1 VSQSASRNEA
11 LGPIARRRVKVATA
25 LLLSLT
31 VVLAWWAVARLHE
44 KGIFEYRRWSVF
56 LEPDVV
62 KFLIVGLWGTVKAAA
77 LSAASSLSVGMLV
90 ALMRL
95 SRIRTIALIGY
106 WYVSL
111 LRSVPTLLWIMF
123 CFFALPSLGV
133 NISSLWAL
141 VLGIT
146 LYNSTVFAEIF
157 RAGVLS
163 LARGQTEAALA
174 LGMSRRQLMR
184 FVLLPQAIRVMM
196 PSILTQLVVLL
207 KDTSLG
213 YVIGYEELLRRGQQ
227 LGEYA
232 GNLVQTYT
240 AIAAFFIVVG
250 VAVTKLAQ
258 SLSRRALLAPAGSS
272 KR

>member
-1 VSQSASRNEA
+1 MSPRNET
-11 LGPIARRRVKVATA
+11 LGPIALRRVKLATGLVIVVAA
-25 LLLSLT
+25 G
-31 VVLAWWAVARLHE
+31 LAWWATAKLRE
-44 KGIFEYRRWSVF
+44 KGILEFRLWAVF
-56 LEPDVV
+56 LELSVI
-62 KFLIVGLWGTVKAAA
+62 KFLLVGLWGTIKAAA
-77 LSAASSLSVGMLV
+77 LSAASSLGVGMLV

-95 SRIRTIALIGY
+95 SSNRACAFAGY
-106 WYVSL
+106 WYVNL

-133 NISSLWAL
+133 NISSLGAL

-163 LARGQTEAALA
+163 LAAGQREAALA

-184 FVLLPQAIRVMM
+184 FVLLPQAVRVMM

-227 LGEYA
+227 LGEFA
-232 GNLVQTYT
+232 GNLVQAYT
-240 AIAAFFIVVG
+240 AIAVFFIVVG
-250 VAVTKLAQ
+250 VAITKLAQ
-258 SLSRRALLAPAGSS
+258 SLSSRRSLSP
-272 KR
+272 